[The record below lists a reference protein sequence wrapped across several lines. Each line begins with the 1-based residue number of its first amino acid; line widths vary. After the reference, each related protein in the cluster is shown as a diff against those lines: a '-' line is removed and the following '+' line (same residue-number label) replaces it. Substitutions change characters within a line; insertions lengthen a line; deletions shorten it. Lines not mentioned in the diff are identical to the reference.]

1 MMEKQQEQPQGQQ
14 IQLKASDIDLKGH
27 YSNLM
32 QIAHTKEEFWFD
44 FLNIM
49 GQVGTL
55 NARII
60 VSPGHAKR
68 MIAALADNL
77 KKYESQF
84 GVIEAAKE
92 PEKGPIGFNR

>member
-1 MMEKQQEQPQGQQ
+1 MTDQPAQQPQGQQ
-14 IQLKASDIDLKGH
+14 IQLKASDVDLKGH

-44 FLNIM
+44 FFNIM
-49 GQVGTL
+49 GQIGTL

-77 KKYESQF
+77 RKYESQF

-92 PEKGPIGFNR
+92 PEKGPIGFGK